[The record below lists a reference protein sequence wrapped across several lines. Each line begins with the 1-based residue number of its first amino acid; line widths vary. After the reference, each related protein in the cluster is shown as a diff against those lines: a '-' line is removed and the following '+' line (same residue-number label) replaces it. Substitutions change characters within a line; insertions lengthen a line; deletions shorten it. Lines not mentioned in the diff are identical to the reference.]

1 MHALPL
7 DHIPALLQTDVS
19 LQWTRIREAA
29 IEQQVDIDTLLQ
41 RHAHLPA
48 QLARALAGSQF
59 LTDTW
64 RRKPAQL
71 VQLADS
77 GDLWR
82 GIDADE
88 FNTTLQSQLASV
100 DDEAALMRVLREY
113 RQYHMQRIILR
124 DFNRLGDWQQTTE
137 ELSYLAESCIDN
149 ALNWHYTRL
158 CRELGTPTGRDSGT
172 PQQLVVLGMG
182 KLGAWELNLSSDI
195 DLIFAFAE
203 GGETRGGAR
212 AIDNQD
218 FFIRLGQRLIKA
230 LDAQTA
236 DGFVFRVDMR
246 LRPWGDSGALAYS
259 FNALEEYYQTQG
271 REWERYA
278 MIKARVVGGDR
289 VAGSELMAML
299 KPFIYRRYIDF
310 SAFASLREMKAMIAR
325 QVARLGKTDD
335 VKLGAGGIREIE
347 FIAQAFQLIRGGRDP
362 QLQERRVMK
371 VLAAL
376 PGRDLMPP
384 DAVDE
389 LQSAYVFLRNTEH
402 AIQGFQDKQTQLV
415 PRDANARARIA
426 CVMGFPEWDVFYAEL
441 NRVRG
446 RVSHYFRDVIVEPP
460 GTRPVD
466 AAPQGDSWPL
476 LWSGEL
482 GADGA
487 AELLSTQHYDDVATV
502 LEKITALRESRQIKS
517 MQLVARE
524 RLDALMPTLLAMC
537 ARQSNASATLLRIL
551 PLIEAVARR
560 SSYLLLLVQNPGA
573 LEQLVLLCSA
583 SPWIAQ
589 QVTFTPV
596 LLDELLNTGTLY
608 KAPEPAAL
616 AEDLRLQVLRLN
628 VDDLEAHMEA
638 LRYYRLAHVLRVAA
652 SEVTG
657 KLPLMKVS
665 DYLTWIA
672 EAALAHVLNLAWQ
685 QLTHRHGAPHRE
697 DGSVCDPDFIIV
709 GYGKLGGI
717 ELGYGSD
724 LDLVFIHD
732 ADPNGMTDG
741 DKPSDNASFFARLAQ
756 RIIHILTTSTPLGRL
771 YEVDTR
777 LRPSGASG
785 LMVSS
790 LKSFEQY
797 QHGKA
802 WTWEHQALTRA
813 RVVAGSGRLA
823 ARFNDVR
830 HAVLAKARDVATLRA
845 DVIEMRRKM
854 REQLLPAEVKGHERE
869 LFHLKLG
876 AGGIVDIEFMV
887 QYAVLAW
894 AHQHPALTRWTDNIR
909 ILETL
914 ADCGL
919 MQADTAQA
927 LTEAYKAYRAQ
938 AHRLALQQQAG
949 VVDASVFEAQRQQVL
964 ASWRTL
970 LAEDVHL

>member
-1 MHALPL
+1 MHALSL
-7 DHIPALLQTDVS
+7 DQIPHLLQIDVS

-29 IEQQVDIDTLLQ
+29 IEAQIDVDALLE
-41 RHAHLPA
+41 RHALLSA
-48 QLARALAGSQF
+48 QLARALAGS
-59 LTDTW
+59 LYLVECW
-64 RRKPAQL
+64 RRKPALL
-71 VQLADS
+71 VTLAES
-77 GDLWR
+77 GDFWR

-88 FNTTLQSQLASV
+88 YYTQLQSQLAV
-100 DDEAALMRVLREY
+100 ADDEATLMRVLREF
-113 RQYHMQRIILR
+113 RQYHMQRIIFR
-124 DFNRLGDWQQTTE
+124 DFNRLSDWQQTTE

-149 ALNWHYTRL
+149 ALRWHYLRM

-172 PQQLVVLGMG
+172 PQQMVVLGMG

-203 GGETRGGAR
+203 GGETQGAAR
-212 AIDNQD
+212 SIDNQD

-230 LDAQTA
+230 LDAQSA

-259 FNALEEYYQTQG
+259 FTALEEYYQTQG

-289 VAGSELMAML
+289 VAGAELMAML

-325 QVARLGKTDD
+325 QVVRLGKTDD

-347 FIAQAFQLIRGGRDP
+347 FIAQAFQLIRGGRDV
-362 QLQERRVMK
+362 QLQERRVTK

-376 PGRDLMPP
+376 PERNLMPQ

-389 LQSAYVFLRNTEH
+389 LLRAYVFLRNTEH

-415 PRDANARARIA
+415 PKDTMARMRIA
-426 CVMGFPEWDVFYAEL
+426 CVMGYPEWDVFHAEL
-441 NRVRG
+441 NRVRA
-446 RVSHYFRDVIVEPP
+446 RVSHYFRDVIVEPA
-460 GTRPVD
+460 GTRTADP
-466 AAPQGDSWPL
+466 APQGDNWSL

-482 GADGA
+482 IGDA
-487 AELLSTQHYDDVATV
+487 AIELLAKSHYDDVSHL
-502 LEKITALRESRQIKS
+502 LEKITALRESRQIKA

-524 RLDALMPTLLAMC
+524 RLDALMPTLLARC
-537 ARQSNASATLLRIL
+537 ARQDNASETLLRIL

-589 QVTFTPV
+589 QITFTPA

-608 KAPEPAAL
+608 KAPEPAVL
-616 AEDLRLQVLRLN
+616 AEDLHLQVLRLN
-628 VDDLEAHMEA
+628 IDDLEAHMEA

-672 EAALAHVLNLAWQ
+672 EAVLSHVLNLAWQ
-685 QLTHRHGAPHRE
+685 QLTHKHGFPHRE
-697 DGSVCDPDFIIV
+697 DGGVCDPDFIIV

-732 ADPNGMTDG
+732 ADANGMTDG
-741 DKPSDNASFFARLAQ
+741 DKPTDNASFFTRLAQ
-756 RIIHILTTSTPLGRL
+756 RIIHILSTSTPLGRL

-785 LMVSS
+785 LMVST
-790 LKSFEQY
+790 LKSFAQY
-797 QHGKA
+797 QQDKA
-802 WTWEHQALTRA
+802 WTWEHQALART
-813 RVVAGSGRLA
+813 RVVAGSQRLA

-830 HAVLAKARDVATLRA
+830 HAVLARARDTATLRV
-845 DVIEMRRKM
+845 DVCDMRRKM
-854 REQLLPAEVKGHERE
+854 RDQLLPFDVKGHERE
-869 LFHLKLG
+869 RFHLKLG

-894 AHQHPALTRWTDNIR
+894 AHQHPTLTRWTDNIR

-927 LTEAYKAYRAQ
+927 LTEAYKAFRAQ
-938 AHRLALQQQAG
+938 AHRLDLQQQAG

-964 ASWRTL
+964 SSWRAL
-970 LAEDVHL
+970 LDEDVHL